1 MQLFPFKV
9 SAYNCS
15 KTCGAGYEFQ
25 SERKC
30 CQRCVACVIGEFSP
44 GKGKMMII

>member
-15 KTCGAGYEFQ
+15 NLWSRIRV
-25 SERKC
+25 SEGKC